1 MIQNTDS
8 PFGPMLTAMVTPF
21 QDDFS
26 LDMKALE
33 KVVNHLIATGST
45 GIVVTGTT
53 GESPTIEESEQKQLF
68 KFVKEKAKGKTK
80 VLAGVGS
87 NSTAKT
93 IKGVHLAEEC
103 AVDGVLLVTPYY
115 NKPTQAGL
123 IKHYQEIAKS
133 TNLPIMIYNVPGRT
147 SVNLGVDATLE
158 IVETCK
164 NVIALKD
171 STNNTDQTA
180 ELGGK
185 VNRKDFWI
193 YSGDD
198 FLTLPYLSVG
208 GAGIVS
214 VASHLVGRAIREM
227 IECFFKGDYE
237 QARKIHYQCLPL
249 FKGLFAAP
257 NPTCVKYAL
266 SKIGLCKAT
275 LRLPLVPLAADEQK
289 KLEAI
294 MAKSPID
301 VPETALTV

>member
-1 MIQNTDS
+1 MIQNTGS
-8 PFGPMLTAMVTPF
+8 PYGSLITAMVTPF

-26 LDMKALE
+26 LDLKALE
-33 KVVNHLIATGST
+33 RIVNHLINTGST

-53 GESPTIEESEQKQLF
+53 GESPTVEESEQKELF
-68 KFVKEKAKGKTK
+68 RFVKEKAKGKAK
-80 VLAGVGS
+80 ILAGVGS

-93 IKGVHLAEEC
+93 IKNAHLAEEC
-103 AVDGVLLVTPYY
+103 GADGLLVVTPYY

-123 IKHYQEIAKS
+123 VKHFQEIAKNTS
-133 TNLPIMIYNVPGRT
+133 LPIMIYNVPGRT
-147 SVNLGVDATLE
+147 SVNLGVDATIEL
-158 IVETCK
+158 VDTC
-164 NVIALKD
+164 NNIIALKD

-180 ELGGK
+180 ELAGK
-185 VNRKDFWI
+185 IKRNKFWI

-208 GAGIVS
+208 SAGIVS
-214 VASHLVGRAIREM
+214 VASHLVGRKIKEM

-237 QARKIHYQCLPL
+237 KAREIHYQCLPL

-266 SKIGLCKAT
+266 SKVGLCKAT

-294 MAKSPID
+294 MANSPID